1 MMYTVSEHHYPGPKV
16 HKSKKAD
23 LGPPMSPA
31 SKAVLKAQ
39 TKIAATLA
47 KKEKKKKELKK
58 VRKERKI
65 ARATAIANGEE
76 VKNNYKK
83 YEKKY

>member
-31 SKAVLKAQ
+31 SKAVLKTQ
-39 TKIAATLA
+39 TNVAATLA
-47 KKEKKKKELKK
+47 KKEKTKNELKK
-58 VRKERKI
+58 VSQERRAAAIPNGKEV
-65 ARATAIANGEE
+65 E
-76 VKNNYKK
+76 
-83 YEKKY
+83 